1 MYLTNKYSRWYYNI
15 IKNSKNRILTAYSE
29 RHHIIP
35 RSLGGNDSLENIAI
49 LTAREHFICHWLL
62 VKMTTGRW
70 HEKMVFALNMMNMS
84 TRNQQRYSS
93 YITGKVYEKYK
104 IEDSKIK
111 SRLYKGISRNTTKYQ
126 FCHIN
131 GRVEKCTIL
140 ELSQKYNI
148 PRHNVGHLVKKEPGK
163 HHARGWSVNTPM
175 HTICRNELYTGAGGP
190 NYDNTIYYFQHKNVM
205 FEQCTKYE
213 LFTKYNLTRNGIYAM
228 CDGTQKTS
236 QGWSL
241 QAR

>member
-49 LTAREHFICHWLL
+49 H
-62 VKMTTGRW
+62 
-70 HEKMVFALNMMNMS
+70 
-84 TRNQQRYSS
+84 
-93 YITGKVYEKYK
+93 
-104 IEDSKIK
+104 
-111 SRLYKGISRNTTKYQ
+111 
-126 FCHIN
+126 
-131 GRVEKCTIL
+131 
-140 ELSQKYNI
+140 
-148 PRHNVGHLVKKEPGK
+148 
-163 HHARGWSVNTPM
+163 TPM

-190 NYDNTIYYFQHKNVM
+190 NYDNTIYYFQHKNGM